1 VFTYNSRVF
10 ATAAIEGFM
19 KRKITTEQ
27 RSLINQLLDRGED
40 RHTIAELALVTPG
53 QVSAMAA
60 HRTMQHR
67 HATKASLATNSA
79 PQMDQTETEAVL
91 ADDIVLGLAK
101 ERKFCW
107 SPRSTA
113 NPHLLIVGESGFGK
127 TYTTSCLIAELARRE
142 IPTIVFDYGQGFTPE
157 SADPLFTREAS
168 PLQLEVGR
176 KGVAISPFQI
186 FEADVHGPLS
196 VAQRVADTLVRVY
209 QNLGVQQHATIRQA
223 ALDVLE
229 DSGIYAKLASTW
241 QKSLPRFGLLHKKL
255 AEYASDGTNSD
266 RKTARSA
273 ASHVASLFLFD
284 IFRASGVPMKWQN
297 LLERRRQCTVVQLRG
312 LEQNLQR
319 ATTEFLLWNLFA
331 YLESSGPQPLHSFV
345 VIDEAHRMPTG
356 NGSAV
361 ERLLRE
367 GRKFG
372 IGIILASQQPE
383 DFTSIAFSNTATK
396 LIFQI
401 SDDKSTVTK
410 QLFKKL
416 RIPMSFLELHKIVT
430 TLDRGWAFALTHNS
444 GSVIRVVSL
453 EERFASLSEA

>member
-1 VFTYNSRVF
+1 VF
-10 ATAAIEGFM
+10 AYHSRIFAAAAIEGFM
-19 KRKITTEQ
+19 KRKTTTEQ
-27 RSLINQLLDRGED
+27 RALIDQLLDRGQD
-40 RHTIAELALVTPG
+40 RDTIAELASVTPG
-53 QVSAMAA
+53 QVSAFAA
-60 HRTMQHR
+60 HRTMQR
-67 HATKASLATNSA
+67 KQATKKGFLAGSL
-79 PQMDQTETEAVL
+79 PQTDPIETEAVS
-91 ADDIVLGLAK
+91 ADNILLGLAK
-101 ERKFCW
+101 ERMFYW

-142 IPTIVFDYGQGFTPE
+142 FPTIVFDYGQGFTPE

-168 PLQLEVGR
+168 PIQLEVGR

-229 DSGIYAKLASTW
+229 ESGIYAKLPSTW

-255 AEYASDGTNSD
+255 ADDAYDVTNPD

-284 IFRASGVPMKWQN
+284 IFRASGVPMKWES
-297 LLERRRQCTVVQLRG
+297 LLDRRRQCTIVQLRG

-319 ATTEFLLWNLFA
+319 ATTEFLLWNLLA
-331 YLESSGPQPLHSFV
+331 YLESSGPQPLRCFV

-401 SDDKSTVTK
+401 GDEKSTVTK

-416 RIPMSFLELHKIVT
+416 KTPMSFLELHRIIT
-430 TLDRGWAFALTHNS
+430 TLDRGWAFALTHNA
-444 GSVIRVVSL
+444 GSVIRVASL
-453 EERFASLSEA
+453 NERFASLSEA